1 MKTNERCIVRWQFL
15 TRPEYLTVDTKL
27 IIREGTTKG
36 MGTVTRIFD
45 FANPSDPQTAAAAM
59 AISGDDGSLK
69 ENKNMKHK
77 SSPSNTSPTSSPRA
91 FKMAKKE
98 AIPVLDANNVETEN
112 KDPLVRA

>member
-1 MKTNERCIVRWQFL
+1 M
-15 TRPEYLTVDTKL
+15 TVDTKL

-36 MGTVTRIFD
+36 MGTVTRVFD
-45 FANPSDPQTAAAAM
+45 FANLSDQ
-59 AISGDDGSLK
+59 AIGDDSSLK

-77 SSPSNTSPTSSPRA
+77 SSPPNTSPTSSPRA

-98 AIPVLDANNVETEN
+98 DPKKSGEDFETEN